1 MYETLQQF
9 LAPYYLYI
17 KMVHVPFAF
26 LWLFS
31 VVMGYAH
38 YLVPVMQA
46 WRRDPSD
53 PGLTLM
59 RNWVFERFD
68 EGVSVEHV
76 AYPMLLLTG
85 ALLFIAG
92 GWGPHA
98 GWLMLKLAIVIVVT
112 VPMEGIDYYISH
124 LNGNKRYQRD
134 KDGKPDWARYETALH
149 RHWWFFLVTTPMI
162 GFMVISVLYLAFTKP
177 F

>member
-1 MYETLQQF
+1 VYETLQQF

-17 KMVHVPFAF
+17 KMVHVPFVF
-26 LWLFS
+26 LWMFS
-31 VVMGYAH
+31 VIMAYAH

-46 WRRDPSD
+46 WRRDSSD

-76 AYPMLLLTG
+76 AYPMILLTG
-85 ALLFIAG
+85 VMLFIAG
-92 GWGPHA
+92 GWGPES
-98 GWLMLKLAIVIVVT
+98 GWLMMKLAIVIVVT
-112 VPMEGIDYYISH
+112 IPMEGFDYYISH
-124 LNGNKRYQRD
+124 LNGNKRYLRD
-134 KDGKPDWARYETALH
+134 KSGAPDWERYEAALH
-149 RHWWFFLVTTPMI
+149 RHWWFFLVTTPVI
-162 GFMVISVLYLAFTKP
+162 GFMVVSVLYLAFIKP

>member
-26 LWLFS
+26 LWFFS
-31 VVMGYAH
+31 VFIGYSH

-46 WRRDPSD
+46 WRRDSSD

-59 RNWVFERFD
+59 RNWAFERFD

-76 AYPMLLLTG
+76 AYPMVLLTG
-85 ALLFIAG
+85 VLLFIAG
-92 GWGPHA
+92 GWGPQS

-112 VPMEGIDYYISH
+112 LPMEGIDYYISH
-124 LNGNKRYQRD
+124 LNGNKRYLRD
-134 KDGKPDWARYETALH
+134 KDGEPDWERYEAALH

-162 GFMVISVLYLAFTKP
+162 GLILVSVLYLAFTKP

>member
-1 MYETLQQF
+1 LYDTLQQF

-17 KMVHVPFAF
+17 KMVHVPLAF

-31 VVMGYAH
+31 VIMGYAH

-46 WRRDPSD
+46 WRRDSSD

-68 EGVSVEHV
+68 EGVSVEHF
-76 AYPMLLLTG
+76 AYPLLLLTG
-85 ALLFIAG
+85 VLLFIAG
-92 GWGPHA
+92 GWGPQA
-98 GWLMLKLAIVIVVT
+98 GWLMLKLSIVIVVT
-112 VPMEGIDYYISH
+112 VPMEVVDYYISH
-124 LNGNKRYQRD
+124 LNGNKCYLRD
-134 KDGKPDWARYETALH
+134 KEGEPDWERYETAMH
-149 RHWWFFLVTTPMI
+149 RHWWFFLITTPMI
-162 GFMVISVLYLAFTKP
+162 GFMVVSIIYLAFTKP